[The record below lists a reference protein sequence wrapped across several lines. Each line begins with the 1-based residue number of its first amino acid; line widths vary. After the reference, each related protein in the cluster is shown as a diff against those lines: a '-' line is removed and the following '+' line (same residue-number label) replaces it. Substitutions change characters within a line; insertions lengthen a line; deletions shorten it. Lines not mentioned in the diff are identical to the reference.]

1 MTEYLLLRLAGP
13 MQSWGQTTFEG
24 TRPTAGFPTRSGL
37 LGLLAACAGVKRTD
51 KTQLQR
57 LSDALRFAVRCD
69 QYVVEE
75 RPCSVYKMTDYHTV
89 QDAREDYSGLKKH
102 DTIQT
107 WREYLCDAQFTVAVW
122 QAGVDDLL
130 AHLAQAV
137 RKPHFTPYLGRR
149 SCPLT
154 QPLFQ
159 GLCQA
164 PDPIQALG
172 KVQPE
177 EGIIYSEEKLNSD
190 DRPVRVRDEPLYA
203 LPRQFG
209 SRFWYVIH
217 GGNHSVSE

>member
-13 MQSWGQTTFEG
+13 MQSWGQATFEG

-51 KTQLQR
+51 KTQLQN

-69 QYVVEE
+69 RRVVGKN
-75 RPCSVYKMTDYHTV
+75 PLNVYKMTDYHTV
-89 QDAREDYSGLKKH
+89 QDAREDYLGLKKH

-122 QAGVDDLL
+122 QPGTGDLL
-130 AHLAQAV
+130 TRLAQAV
-137 RKPHFTPYLGRR
+137 RKPYFTPYLGRR

-154 QPLFQ
+154 QPLFLA
-159 GLCQA
+159 LCQA
-164 PDPIQALG
+164 PDPVQALG
-172 KVQPE
+172 QVLPE
-177 EGIIYSEEKLNSD
+177 DGIIYSEERLNRN
-190 DRPVRVRDEPLYA
+190 DRPIRVRDEPLYA

-217 GGNHSVSE
+217 GGNQSVSE